1 METSTSALVNQEN
14 QSFHSINTTLQTKL
28 LKESPIILLS
38 DTQSITEAENS
49 FVPSDYVRLTFTL
62 QRENTSMFNFQSLQ
76 LQFQIDTNDSSS
88 ITKTSND
95 YQNILNGFLFNPRQI
110 INFSMTP
117 TGSNQWSLSNIWDN
131 SQFSIDLKPGT
142 PIRWKFVEANH
153 PFHLT
158 IHYQIDYY
166 QSSIVAKQQQ
176 KQLES
181 QTSRSDLLKEIC
193 QHHSH
198 KQQGQLQKQLT
209 KTISNYKQR
218 NHQLQEDNNQLQEE
232 NDELQEELSN
242 KIQEQQII
250 SSHTQERIQSL
261 LSLNQVL
268 ENKLVKNDNLQYK
281 VKELHKQ
288 QINHSNQYKRQLN
301 HVNNDHQKTVTSLE
315 KKIESL
321 TTELCNSN
329 KQNKQL
335 LTSNKKLITSNQ
347 KIMKTNQ
354 KLLYGNKEYQH
365 HNQELTEKLAQ
376 MVLTLKKTKQ
386 SFQTKVHQE
395 VSKQMKLQED
405 EYRFSLQKEQNKQSY
420 YQQSIQRLQKIIE
433 DNERQ
438 LDKIYYKNYHKLS

>member
-1 METSTSALVNQEN
+1 METSTSSTIEQKNE
-14 QSFHSINTTLQTKL
+14 SSHSIDTSLQTKL

-38 DTQSITEAENS
+38 NTHSITEAENS

-62 QRENTSMFNFQSLQ
+62 QREKTSMFNFQSLQ
-76 LQFQIDTNDSSS
+76 LQFQIDTNHSSS

-95 YQNILNGFLFNPRQI
+95 YQNILHGFLFNPRQI
-110 INFSMTP
+110 MNFSMTP
-117 TGSNQWSLSNIWDN
+117 TGSNQWLLSNIWEN

-142 PIRWKFVEANH
+142 PIRWKFTEASHTFN
-153 PFHLT
+153 LT

-166 QSSIVAKQQQ
+166 QSSIITKQQR
-176 KQLES
+176 KQQEL

-193 QHHSH
+193 QHHTQ

-209 KTISNYKQR
+209 TTISQHKKR
-218 NHQLQEDNNQLQEE
+218 INQLQLE
-232 NDELQEELSN
+232 NNQQKEDNEELQEELSK
-242 KIQEQQII
+242 KIKEQEII
-250 SSHTQERIQSL
+250 SSHTQERIESL
-261 LSLNQVL
+261 LSLNQIL
-268 ENKLVKNDNLQYK
+268 ENKLIKNDNLQYK

-288 QINHSNQYKRQLN
+288 QINHSNQHKRQLN
-301 HVNNDHQKTVTSLE
+301 QINNDHQKTVTSLQ

-335 LTSNKKLITSNQ
+335 LISNKKLITSNQ

-395 VSKQMKLQED
+395 VSKQMKLKED